1 MELKNFLILQKKQ
14 LKDAVNDIFPT
25 GDRKYDAEMVSD
37 ALVENNPQMF
47 KNKLRDDLVDSERT
61 EIYGIALNA
70 LDAFNAEAKA
80 LMKPKIDFSDPKIKS
95 ALEIAGQKG
104 IALSDAAKKMGYD
117 MSTQKDYFAF
127 EDAISGGMEGWP
139 KEIKEQVIRA
149 KYGDVVDQRLLDNML
164 VDDDHFRLAEVF
176 ATVEQGL
183 KMQETGMG
191 GEEIVTAIKADIKR
205 KPNAAGGGVGS
216 LFSPTDRV
224 GLFKGSS
231 EIAKSLGIGAKEYAE
246 RLWSPGGKKIKEIL
260 DDLMRNK
267 KIRNLVEKVN
277 KELDEKGITKI
288 WEEKRTLSEEGKIVA
303 EKVIAPFVETV
314 DKMVPWKL
322 SDKSQKNAT
331 LGWFRESINNPDFR
345 AVYHP
350 EWEKGKTVFRGMKHP
365 DDIQYSKDH
374 PSNMFMT
381 KEHTKMFKPEN
392 VGGFASEQPDVAI
405 RFASDAKGMPHVT
418 KTHLDPIAFQEGVER
433 NLIENPYGSTKDVIL
448 NAEQKAALETDIL
461 SSGIALIKKYMPFS
475 EGGSVNRQKVYE
487 DGVASMFKE
496 V

>member
-1 MELKNFLILQKKQ
+1 MGMDPASFKQ
-14 LKDAVNDIFPT
+14 GSKFDQLVSEGMIGFPKD
-25 GDRKYDAEMVSD
+25 
-37 ALVENNPQMF
+37 
-47 KNKLRDDLVDSERT
+47 
-61 EIYGIALNA
+61 
-70 LDAFNAEAKA
+70 
-80 LMKPKIDFSDPKIKS
+80 
-95 ALEIAGQKG
+95 
-104 IALSDAAKKMGYD
+104 
-117 MSTQKDYFAF
+117 
-127 EDAISGGMEGWP
+127 
-139 KEIKEQVIRA
+139 IKEQIIRA
-149 KYGDVVDQRLLDNML
+149 KYGDIVDQRLLNDLIGDTDPQHLSVVMGTI
-164 VDDDHFRLAEVF
+164 DE
-176 ATVEQGL
+176 GM
-183 KMQETGMG
+183 KMHEMGMG
-191 GEEIVTAIKADIKR
+191 PEEIIQSIKDSLKR
-205 KPNAAGGGVGS
+205 KPSATGGGVGS

-260 DDLMRNK
+260 NDLMRNK

-288 WEEKRTLSEEGKIVA
+288 WEKKRTLSEEGKAVA
-303 EKVIAPFVETV
+303 EEVIAPFVETV
-314 DKMVPWKL
+314 DKMIPFKL

-331 LGWFRESINNPDFR
+331 LAWFREEINNPELR
-345 AVYHP
+345 KVYHP

-374 PSNMFMT
+374 PSNMFSDE
-381 KEHTKMFKPEN
+381 KQAKMFKPEN

-405 RFASDAKGMPHVT
+405 RFASEAKGMPHVT